1 MENKILKTLNIGNI
15 SQPKPILKPLVPL
28 KDINTNQNV
37 TLNSKDKL
45 FVSSANQSSKLV
57 SPLQLFNNQSLNGLN
72 IFKND
77 ISIIE
82 PGTSI
87 NNQNAVK
94 QFPGKTWLGKLD
106 SNNNREVAIII
117 PKGVDY
123 SKPFEI
129 IYHFHGH
136 NGKLDNILTGS
147 ANGLEAKI
155 KNMPKDKNVIIVIPQ
170 GPPKTKD
177 YTWMNGKYN
186 EALDTF
192 QDQTISIIKNKL
204 SPGIKINTVS
214 VEGHSAGGR
223 VILNAAKD
231 GNLRAD
237 KIDMLDSSYGTW
249 ASEAY
254 KNYHQVNPNAKFNVV
269 YIPNSPTQADALRLK
284 GQPGVTMHQSKV
296 DHSSVPKTFLGI

>member
-204 SPGIKINTVS
+204 SPGIKINTVT